1 MKLQKGHFC
10 ARSIF
15 KKKQKK
21 TPNAKNTTL
30 HLIDV
35 DLTLRKRQN
44 ANPHSNPD
52 PNSDTKISFL
62 GLVNLLIHL

>member
-1 MKLQKGHFC
+1 MKLQEGHFC

-15 KKKQKK
+15 KKKH
-21 TPNAKNTTL
+21 TKNTTL

-62 GLVNLLIHL
+62 GLVTLLIHL

>member
-1 MKLQKGHFC
+1 MQDLYLKN
-10 ARSIF
+10 RR
-15 KKKQKK
+15 
-21 TPNAKNTTL
+21 NAENTTL

-52 PNSDTKISFL
+52 PNSDTKIYFL
-62 GLVNLLIHL
+62 GLVNLSIHL

>member
-1 MKLQKGHFC
+1 MGHFC

-15 KKKQKK
+15 KKYRQ
-21 TPNAKNTTL
+21 NAKNTTL

-62 GLVNLLIHL
+62 GLVTLLIHL

>member
-15 KKKQKK
+15 EKK
-21 TPNAKNTTL
+21 TRQNAKNTAL

-62 GLVNLLIHL
+62 GLVTLLIHL